1 MEALVNQGKSLV
13 LILVYQTTNFAWVYV
28 MMLIIVICL
37 LMEKNSLNLN
47 WKIKVLTFQLNFA
60 QEIERREVF
69 LNGNVYDF
77 SVDYNTTDQS
87 DILNIRK
94 YLMAK
99 IRATLFD
106 LNSVDLNYYPFMIS
120 LDKFNGSCNVLSTRI
135 CVPKKTKD
143 INVKVFNMITNKNE
157 VKTMTKHIQYYYCN
171 CKFNRTLGLKM

>member
-1 MEALVNQGKSLV
+1 MQLLGLIEALINQRKSLV

-99 IRATLFD
+99 
-106 LNSVDLNYYPFMIS
+106 N
-120 LDKFNGSCNVLSTRI
+120 
-135 CVPKKTKD
+135 
-143 INVKVFNMITNKNE
+143 
-157 VKTMTKHIQYYYCN
+157 
-171 CKFNRTLGLKM
+171 

>member
-1 MEALVNQGKSLV
+1 M
-13 LILVYQTTNFAWVYV
+13 
-28 MMLIIVICL
+28 
-37 LMEKNSLNLN
+37 
-47 WKIKVLTFQLNFA
+47 LTFQLNFA

-106 LNSVDLNYYPFMIS
+106 LNSVDLNYYLFMIS
-120 LDKFNGSCNVLSTRI
+120 LDKCNGSCNVLPTKI
-135 CVPKKTKD
+135 CVLKKTKD

-157 VKTMTKHIQYYYCN
+157 VRTMAKHI
-171 CKFNRTLGLKM
+171 

>member
-99 IRATLFD
+99 
-106 LNSVDLNYYPFMIS
+106 N
-120 LDKFNGSCNVLSTRI
+120 
-135 CVPKKTKD
+135 
-143 INVKVFNMITNKNE
+143 
-157 VKTMTKHIQYYYCN
+157 
-171 CKFNRTLGLKM
+171 